1 MDEELLEL
9 ADHLNEI
16 SQKLLTICEAGEY
29 AVTVRSIDYYKGI
42 GNRSGSRANVH
53 RLDACD

>member
-1 MDEELLEL
+1 MKDEELLEL

-29 AVTVRSIDYYKGI
+29 AVTVRSIDY
-42 GNRSGSRANVH
+42 
-53 RLDACD
+53 